1 MYWFCHTSTWIRQCP
16 DSASDAG
23 DIFASTTSSAALL
36 ATPTDPHQGSFY
48 RDPKRLRFGRSWLIP
63 KTNNVPLNPVL
74 ASNRPSERRFGGGE
88 NTGFGTDIPGYYTLL
103 SKEPQIKHY
112 HLSGFHLT
120 FKDVAGFRKNTY
132 SCRMR
137 AFYRWG
143 LGASLLYQM
152 SPSVWRQTPGLSPT
166 PSQRRR
172 KSVFVAILCFPC
184 GSDSKES
191 ACSAGD
197 LGSIPGLGRSPGGG
211 HSNPL

>member
-23 DIFASTTSSAALL
+23 DKFASTTPSAALL

-63 KTNNVPLNPVL
+63 KTNDVPLNPVL

-88 NTGFGTDIPGYYTLL
+88 NTGFGTDIPGYYPLL

-137 AFYRWG
+137 VEVGSGCFFTVPDVSFCVETNSWPLSYPFPEKKKECFCGHPVLPLW
-143 LGASLLYQM
+143 L
-152 SPSVWRQTPGLSPT
+152 RQ
-166 PSQRRR
+166 
-172 KSVFVAILCFPC
+172 
-184 GSDSKES
+184 
-191 ACSAGD
+191 
-197 LGSIPGLGRSPGGG
+197 
-211 HSNPL
+211 